1 MRPVPPATRDLTS
14 LGFAVDV
21 RARGDAA
28 ETTWMLW
35 WFAEVP
41 VVFHGVKPPKF
52 KQGTRRREM
61 RERKDGGRERKNR
74 REHSKGRQGE
84 RDKSTV
90 IIGNLNTPLMIEQKI
105 LQRRRR
111 CEKSDIALNLIH
123 NLNTLY
129 RTRWSHSCQA
139 VACVKQRQQ
148 VRASQPRPDITKT
161 STSL

>member
-52 KQGTRRREM
+52 KQGTRRGEM

-74 REHSKGRQGE
+74 REHSKGGKGE
-84 RDKSTV
+84 RDKEHESRS
-90 IIGNLNTPLMIEQKI
+90 G
-105 LQRRRR
+105 LQRRPGRFCVSVPGGDIYLRPHQAHSLYRETKIIHHRGYSSFKSAMRR
-111 CEKSDIALNLIH
+111 DSDTT
-123 NLNTLY
+123 LNT
-129 RTRWSHSCQA
+129 SPIDSF
-139 VACVKQRQQ
+139 
-148 VRASQPRPDITKT
+148 
-161 STSL
+161 